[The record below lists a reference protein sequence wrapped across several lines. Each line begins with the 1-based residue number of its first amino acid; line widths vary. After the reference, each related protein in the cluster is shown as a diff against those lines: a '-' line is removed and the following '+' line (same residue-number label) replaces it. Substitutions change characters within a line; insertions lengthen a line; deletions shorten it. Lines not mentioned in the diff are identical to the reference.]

1 MGASGGRRRRP
12 PATSDHAI
20 EGLLEE
26 MRDLRLTLAA
36 DLTAAAGAAEAGAED
51 VAAEIVDADRAELAR
66 FARVADLRL
75 GRLQRLAVA
84 RPEAPR
90 WRRRLTVA
98 LPVVPVV
105 GALAVSAAAATGV
118 LPLPDRG
125 TPAARPAITAQQA
138 GDESPVG
145 STFREFV
152 DLVGADPSA
161 AQVIAAADRLHRQ
174 LARMLASPTTDAD
187 GAARIAELLRMEQS
201 LLLREQ
207 PPGAA
212 VVLHETQKL
221 AAQLVDVVS
230 ALTRPADGP
239 DVLPTFGSQDDRTK
253 DADSSSKTSP
263 APEPSK
269 STKSDP
275 SSSPA
280 PDPTPSPSSSTY
292 QPPVLPGISP

>member
-1 MGASGGRRRRP
+1 MGAIGGRRRRTP
-12 PATSDHAI
+12 TTSEHPL

-36 DLTAAAGAAEAGAED
+36 DLTAAAGAAEAGADE
-51 VAAEIVDADRAELAR
+51 VAAEIVDADRAELER

-105 GALAVSAAAATGV
+105 GAIAVSAAAATGV
-118 LPLPDRG
+118 LPLPER
-125 TPAARPAITAQQA
+125 TAPAPRPAIAAQQA
-138 GDESPVG
+138 GETPVG
-145 STFREFV
+145 STFREFA

-187 GAARIAELLRMEQS
+187 RAAQIAELLRMEQT

-207 PPGAA
+207 PPGAD
-212 VVLHETQKL
+212 VVLHETRKL
-221 AAQLVDVVS
+221 AARLVDVVS
-230 ALTRPADGP
+230 ALTRPADVP
-239 DVLPTFGSQDDRTK
+239 DVLPTFGTDENRTK
-253 DADSSSKTSP
+253 KGATSP
-263 APEPSK
+263 APDPSPTK
-269 STKSDP
+269 STKTNT

-280 PDPTPSPSSSTY
+280 PDPSPSPSATY
-292 QPPVLPGISP
+292 NPPVLPGISP